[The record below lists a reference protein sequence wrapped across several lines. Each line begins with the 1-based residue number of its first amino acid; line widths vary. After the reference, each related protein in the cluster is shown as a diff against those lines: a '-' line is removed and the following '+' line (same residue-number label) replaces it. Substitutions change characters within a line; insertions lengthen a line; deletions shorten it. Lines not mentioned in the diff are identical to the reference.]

1 MDLPR
6 IDRAGAALIALF
18 GVLYCWNLAAI
29 ELSDTDEGR
38 SGVIVR
44 DMVEGGRWLLPRTP
58 DGYLCEKPLA
68 YYGTAAVLGSVFG
81 INEWTLRGVS
91 VLMALVSLWAA
102 GVLARLY
109 SSARAARL
117 AVVILGSNIL
127 FIFSARQAMVDMTL
141 TCFVT
146 LGLLC
151 YFAARLGRMPRWTA
165 AGLAGLAF
173 GLATLSKGP
182 LGLALP
188 GMIVATDALLHW
200 RRWRESK
207 PAWAPVMAASI
218 LALLVSMA
226 WYLPGLL
233 KGGSEFLETSILS
246 ENFRMPVG
254 EAEGIGVAH
263 KKPRSYYFLY
273 QVIAVLPALP
283 LLATIPG
290 WIRTPESDPARRQ
303 LGAWFLGGFVLFL
316 AASNKRFY
324 YLAPLQPAVAIA
336 IALAAERAPRRLLTF
351 PTAVMGVLALLA
363 AFGAAALV
371 GAPSILARLG
381 RDGAFEE
388 ALRNHRVAF
397 AGIAAA
403 LLAVGPCLIAA
414 SRKGADS
421 ALRGAAGLAVVVIA
435 CRTGAVDLL
444 EAEFDHTRKF
454 VRSATAALPPGA
466 RPVIAPPIKGY
477 AMEFYWP
484 GRLIRDERAARNA
497 EYVMVLRPNLEKIPD
512 VRREIA
518 VWKFRKDA
526 NDVILLRRGAP

>member
-1 MDLPR
+1 MTYPR

-18 GVLYCWNLAAI
+18 GVLYCWNLTAI

-68 YYGTAAVLGSVFG
+68 YYGTAAALGSVFG
-81 INEWTLRGVS
+81 IHEWTLRGVS
-91 VLMALVSLWAA
+91 VLMALGSLWAVW
-102 GVLARLY
+102 VLARLY
-109 SSARAARL
+109 SSARAAHL
-117 AVVILGSNIL
+117 AVVMLGSNIL
-127 FIFSARQAMVDMTL
+127 FYFSARQAMVDMTL

-151 YFAARLGRMPRWTA
+151 YFAARLGRMHRWTA

-173 GLATLSKGP
+173 GLAMLSKGP
-182 LGLALP
+182 IGLALP
-188 GMIVATDALLHW
+188 GVIVVTDALLHW
-200 RRWRESK
+200 RRWRDSR
-207 PAWAPVMAASI
+207 PAWAPVATASI
-218 LALLVSMA
+218 LALVVSMA

-263 KKPRSYYFLY
+263 KKPRYYYFLY

-290 WIRTPESDPARRQ
+290 WIRSRESDPARRH
-303 LGAWFLGGFVLFL
+303 LAAWFLGGFVLFM

-324 YLAPLQPAVAIA
+324 YLVPLQPAVAIA
-336 IALAAERAPRRLLTF
+336 IALAAERAPRRLLTV
-351 PTAVMGVLALLA
+351 PAAVMGVLAVLA

-371 GAPSILARLG
+371 ASPSILARLG
-381 RDGAFEE
+381 REGAFEE
-388 ALRNHRVAF
+388 ALRNHRIAF

-403 LLAVGPCLIAA
+403 VLAAGAFLIAG

-421 ALRGAAGLAVVVIA
+421 ALRAAAGLAAVVIA
-435 CRTGAVDLL
+435 CRAGAVDLL

-466 RPVIAPPIKGY
+466 KPVILPPIKGY

-484 GRLIRDERAARNA
+484 DRLVRDERAALAA
-497 EYVMVLRPNLEKIPD
+497 EYVMVLRPNLDKIPGS
-512 VRREIA
+512 RQEIA
-518 VWKFRKDA
+518 VWKFRNGR
-526 NDVILLRRGAP
+526 NDVVLLRRGAP